1 MARYGLVVV
10 DPVRAFTD
18 PVGVIGRL
26 HGADQF
32 NVIVDTVGRL
42 ASFTAA
48 HDGPKLWVQAL
59 YEPGQ
64 FTGGDLD
71 APLAQLCADPL
82 GVDCEWDPRLVPP
95 VHALVV
101 TKTTVDAGS
110 CPAFVR
116 ATEAMVG
123 YVDALLVTGFW
134 LTTCVA
140 ATATSCAERLGARLP
155 VIVPLSL
162 AAARAGLYDPGD
174 NHPAEVDVALQLA
187 RLRAA
192 GVVVCDSPDT

>member
-1 MARYGLVVV
+1 MRFGLVVV

-26 HGADQF
+26 HGARQF

-42 ASFTAA
+42 ASFAAA
-48 HDGPKLWVQAL
+48 HDGPKLWVRAL

-64 FTGGDLD
+64 FTSGDLH

-82 GVDCEWDPRLVPP
+82 GADCEWNPRLVPP
-95 VHALVV
+95 ADALVI

-110 CPAFVR
+110 CPAFVQ

-123 YVDALLVTGFW
+123 DVDALLVTGFS

-140 ATATSCAERLGARLP
+140 ATATSCAERLGGRLP
-155 VIVPLSL
+155 VVVPLSL
-162 AAARAGLYDPGD
+162 TAARAGLYDPNDG
-174 NHPAEVDVALQLA
+174 HPAEVNAALA

-192 GVVVCDSPDT
+192 GVVVCDSPGT